1 MPLLLRLADV
11 LFVLQAASPTNRP
24 VATFALFRGCT
35 PSENK
40 TKTRRDFIISEE
52 FIMRRHVSLLLAI
65 LAPTCS
71 AWVLFSPVGRK
82 SAAKT
87 YEDGISGK
95 QWASPASFSLNSVAL
110 RWGLPT
116 SSIGDEA
123 LGSGLAFA
131 LHPDFCKRL
140 LPIFPESA
148 EYLQSIPGLA

>member
-1 MPLLLRLADV
+1 
-11 LFVLQAASPTNRP
+11 
-24 VATFALFRGCT
+24 
-35 PSENK
+35 
-40 TKTRRDFIISEE
+40 
-52 FIMRRHVSLLLAI
+52 MRRHVSLLLAI

-95 QWASPASFSLNSVAL
+95 QWASPASFSLNEVAL

-123 LGSGLAFA
+123 LGSGIAFA

-140 LPIFPESA
+140 LPLFPESA